1 MNAGVSE
8 NKNLKNIGIVSG
20 ATMASRVL
28 GLLRESQSAAV
39 FGATGMLSAFLTAF
53 QLPNL
58 FRRLLGEGALT
69 AAFVPTLNIELEHR
83 QRAGAF
89 VLVNQVASWLLV
101 VAGALVGAGMLFFSQ
116 PAWVEAIARMF
127 GLGDEAVHRWLLSAG
142 MTVVLFPY
150 LLFVCLAAVFSSA
163 LQTLGRFL
171 EPAISPIWLNI
182 AMIGLL
188 FIGVRIWPGTTPEA
202 QMSQLHMLCAG
213 VLIGG
218 LGQMAVPGWALLRE
232 GWRPRFTLERSD
244 AVRAIF
250 RLMLP
255 TIVGSAVYL
264 INMTVSRY
272 IGLSLNESAAALL
285 NYAQRLMELPIGVFA
300 VAVTTV
306 VFPLISR
313 CAANND
319 DLGMAGAYHRGMR
332 LILLINMPAAAGL
345 GVLAVPVI
353 RLLFQH
359 GQFAASDTYEM
370 APVLA
375 VYAAGLPFFS
385 FVNLALRAFYA
396 KRDTITPVWAALL
409 SFAVNLALSLALM
422 RTLSTLGL
430 AIAGNIAIVVQTVFL
445 QRKLTRKMPGMAF
458 HHIGRDLGKII
469 CASALM
475 GAAVW
480 GAWRAW
486 KHYITSTHWLPTA
499 FGLAIMIAAGVA
511 IYAALAW
518 LFRVEGR
525 DEIRATILKKL
536 GKSQNSRKNSHPA

>member
-1 MNAGVSE
+1 VNGRVAE
-8 NKNLKNIGIVSG
+8 NKNLQNIGIVSG

-28 GLLRESQSAAV
+28 GLLREMQSAAV

-69 AAFVPTLNIELEHR
+69 AAFVPTLNIELEQR

-89 VLVNQVASWLLV
+89 TLVNQVASWLLV
-101 VAGALVGAGMLFFSQ
+101 VAGALVGACMVFFSQ
-116 PAWVEAIARMF
+116 PAWIEALARLF
-127 GLGDEAVHRWLLSAG
+127 GLGDEAVQRWLLSAG

-171 EPAISPIWLNI
+171 EPALSPIWLNI

-188 FIGVRIWPGTTPEA
+188 WLGARLWPGTTPEA
-202 QMSQLHMLCAG
+202 QMAQLHMLCAG

-218 LGQMAVPGWALLRE
+218 LGQMAVPGRALLRE
-232 GWRPRFTLERSD
+232 GWRPRFTLARSD

-255 TIVGSAVYL
+255 TILGSAVYL

-300 VAVTTV
+300 VAVSTV

-313 CAANND
+313 CAAAND
-319 DLGMAGAYHRGMR
+319 VPGMADAYHRGMR
-332 LILLINMPAAAGL
+332 LILLVNVPAAAGL

-359 GQFAASDTYEM
+359 GQFAASDTFEM

-396 KRDTITPVWAALL
+396 KRDTLTPVWAALL
-409 SFAVNLALSLALM
+409 SFAVNLGLSLALM
-422 RTLSTLGL
+422 RSLSTLGL
-430 AIAGNIAIVVQTVFL
+430 AIAGNIAIVVQAVFL
-445 QRKLTRKMPGMAF
+445 QLKLTRKMPGMAF
-458 HHIGRDLGKII
+458 RRLGRDLFKII

-480 GAWRAW
+480 CGWRVW
-486 KHYITSTHWLPTA
+486 THCVTSPRWYA
-499 FGLAIMIAAGVA
+499 IACGLAITITGGVA

-518 LFRVEGR
+518 IFRVEGR
-525 DEIRATILKKL
+525 DEMRAAILKKL
-536 GKSQNSRKNSHPA
+536 RRTDEAPRASPR

>member
-1 MNAGVSE
+1 MPRVNALVS
-8 NKNLKNIGIVSG
+8 KNLKNIGIVSG
-20 ATMASRVL
+20 ATMLSRVL

-39 FGATGMLSAFLTAF
+39 FGATGMLSAFFTAF

-89 VLVNQVASWLLV
+89 TLVNQVASWLLL
-101 VAGALVGAGMLFFSQ
+101 VAGALVTAAMLFFSQ
-116 PAWVEAIARMF
+116 PAWIESIARLF

-150 LLFVCLAAVFSSA
+150 LLLVCLAAVFSSA

-182 AMIGLL
+182 AMISLL
-188 FIGVRIWPGTTPEA
+188 YLGTRLYPGTTPEA

-232 GWRPRFTLERSD
+232 GWRPRFTLERTD
-244 AVRAIF
+244 ALRAIF
-250 RLMLP
+250 RLMVP
-255 TIVGSAVYL
+255 TVIGSAVYL
-264 INMTVSRY
+264 VNMTVSRY
-272 IGLSLNESAAALL
+272 IGISLNESAVALL

-319 DLGMAGAYHRGMR
+319 DPGMAAAYQRGMR
-332 LILLINMPAAAGL
+332 LILLINIPAAAGL
-345 GVLAVPVI
+345 AVLAVPVI

-359 GQFAASDTYEM
+359 GQFTAADTQNM
-370 APVLA
+370 SPILA

-385 FVNLALRAFYA
+385 YVNLSLRAFFA
-396 KRDTITPVWAALL
+396 KRDMMTPVWAALL

-422 RTLSTLGL
+422 RPLSTLGL
-430 AIAGNIAIVVQTVFL
+430 AIAGNAAIIVQAVYL
-445 QRKLTRKMPGMAF
+445 QYKLTHKMPNMAF
-458 HHIGRDLGKII
+458 RHLARDLFKITA
-469 CASALM
+469 ASALM
-475 GAAVW
+475 GATVW
-480 GAWRAW
+480 TGWRVW
-486 KHYITSTHWLPTA
+486 THLIPSPRWLPVA
-499 FGLAIMIAAGVA
+499 CGLAIMIASGAT
-511 IYAALAW
+511 IYAALVW
-518 LFRVEGR
+518 FFRVESR
-525 DEIRATILKKL
+525 EEIRATILRRFRRS
-536 GKSQNSRKNSHPA
+536 KSS